1 MDIFN
6 GVIWLVSFVLFLIV
20 ELVTVSLVS
29 IWFAGGALV
38 AFIVNLLGY
47 GIWIQVGAFFVVSTL
62 LLAITR
68 PLASKF
74 INRGIVKT
82 NIDELVGK
90 KVKVVEKVDNIENT
104 GKVVLNGVEW
114 TTRSES
120 DDIAFEVGTLVVVK
134 EVKGV
139 KLIVAKQ

>member
-1 MDIFN
+1 MTFETKFDIGN
-6 GVIWLVSFVLFLIV
+6 IVYVLTYKGIESF
-20 ELVTVSLVS
+20 
-29 IWFAGGALV
+29 A
-38 AFIVNLLGY
+38 
-47 GIWIQVGAFFVVSTL
+47 IQE
-62 LLAITR
+62 IR
-68 PLASKF
+68 

-114 TTRSES
+114 TTRSEA
-120 DDIAFEVGTLVVVK
+120 DDIAFEAGTLVVVK